1 MLNGH
6 FYWQDDRG
14 SHVECFSFIFH
25 QLAMREACKYVE
37 EKLSVKVRYLSP
49 KQMSEECCP
58 FHAYC
63 HTDLNLN
70 FYLHFQVDR
79 LGKDSLINCAK
90 TSMSSKLINSD
101 SDFFATM
108 LHLAFLFIYTGYS
121 ITFARVITNCKIL
134 IPYWRSAFVLT

>member
-1 MLNGH
+1 
-6 FYWQDDRG
+6 
-14 SHVECFSFIFH
+14 
-25 QLAMREACKYVE
+25 MREACKYVE
-37 EKLSVKVRYLSP
+37 EKLAVKVRFFTCLQSTCQ
-49 KQMSEECCP
+49 KSAAP

-63 HTDLNLN
+63 YTDLNLN

-108 LHLAFLFIYTGYS
+108 VSSCGHLAFRLGDSLVGHLAFLFVYIGYC
-121 ITFARVITNCKIL
+121 ITFERVITTCKIL
-134 IPYWRSAFVLT
+134 IPYWLSAFVLS